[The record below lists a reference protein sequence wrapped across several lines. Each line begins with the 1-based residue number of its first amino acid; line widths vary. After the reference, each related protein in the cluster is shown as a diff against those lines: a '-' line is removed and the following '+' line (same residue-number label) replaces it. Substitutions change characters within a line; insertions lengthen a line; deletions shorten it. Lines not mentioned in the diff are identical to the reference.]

1 MNILYVDCFS
11 GISGDMMVGALID
24 MGVPLAFIEEEL
36 AGLPVDG
43 YGLSVGRTKRSG
55 IDAADF
61 KVHIEKAQPQ
71 RDFRL
76 IKELLLSSSLKES
89 VKSLSLKIFETLA
102 QAEAKVHGVPV
113 ESVHFHEVG
122 ALDSIVDV
130 VAAAIG
136 IDFLQAQAIYASP
149 LVTGRG
155 MVKTDHGLMPVPA
168 PATAEM
174 LKNIPAESGIVEAEL
189 VTPTGAA
196 ILKTL
201 VKGFGPMPE
210 MKVERVGYGA
220 GDKDFAEHPN
230 LLRIFSGQ
238 LSSEICKVSTE
249 RERDT
254 VMVVETSIDDMNPQF
269 FEPLVEALFEAGAL
283 DVLLI
288 PVYMKKGRPGTLL
301 QALVPPEK
309 RAKISGIIFKN
320 STAIGLRFYH
330 ADREKLKRHTEKIE
344 TPLGSIK
351 VKVLERSPGVVDF
364 RPEYEEL
371 KRLAKLHKMSIE
383 EVERK
388 VKAALTDT

>member
-1 MNILYVDCFS
+1 MNILYIDCFS
-11 GISGDMMVGALID
+11 GISGDMVVGGLID

-36 AGLPVDG
+36 SGIDVDG
-43 YGLSVGRTKRSG
+43 YRLSAGRTRRSG

-61 KVHIEKAQPQ
+61 KVHLEKSQPR
-71 RDFRL
+71 RDYHIIR
-76 IKELLLSSSLKES
+76 ELLLSSKLKEN
-89 VKSLSLKIFETLA
+89 VREMSLRIFETLA

-122 ALDSIVDV
+122 AVDSIVDV

-136 IDFLQAQAIYASP
+136 IDFLHIDAIYASP

-155 MVKTDHGLMPVPA
+155 MVKTDHGMMPVPA

-174 LKNIPAESGIVEAEL
+174 LKGIPAEGGGIEAEL
-189 VTPTGAA
+189 ITPTGAA
-196 ILKTL
+196 ILKAL
-201 VKGFGPMPE
+201 AKDFGPMPAMTTE
-210 MKVERVGYGA
+210 QVGYGA
-220 GDKDFAEHPN
+220 GDKDFGDHPN

-238 LSSEICKVSTE
+238 LSAEDCKAAAG
-249 RERDT
+249 RESDS
-254 VMVVETSIDDMNPQF
+254 VMVVETSIDDMNPEF
-269 FEPLVEALFEAGAL
+269 FEPLSEALFDAGAL

-301 QALVPPEK
+301 QVLAPPEK
-309 RAKISGIIFKN
+309 RVQISDIIFGN

-330 ADREKLKRHTEKIE
+330 VDREKLKRNAEKIE
-344 TPLGSIK
+344 TPLGSIT
-351 VKVLERSPGVVDF
+351 VKVVERSPGVREF

-371 KRLAKLHKMSIE
+371 KRIAKLHKMSIQ

-388 VKAALTDT
+388 VKVSLSKL